1 MPIMHS
7 VRSCAEINGIIFLG
21 MSVPFLIGDRISYKS
36 YFKKYGDQVIRL
48 VYPLITFKVLN
59 KKHKMTIQEKLIIT
73 NIFKNAAH
81 DYIDRFQVM

>member
-36 YFKKYGDQVIRL
+36 YFKKYGDKMIRL
-48 VYPLITFKVLN
+48 VYLLITFKVLN
-59 KKHKMTIQEKLIIT
+59 KKHKMTIQEKLLSQIS
-73 NIFKNAAH
+73 
-81 DYIDRFQVM
+81 